1 MHAAAVAAAADQT
14 PESLAAGQL
23 NRCKSPTT
31 QEFLDD
37 DRRNA
42 QGSGVGLPL
51 MPFGQANGLPP
62 LANSFAENSGTV
74 FGMLGGG
81 GGPLPMVGSLP
92 NDMYG
97 MRKQSFQHG
106 GATMSLPLGMGL
118 GGMGGGMGAFG
129 NSAMHLASNSGASPG
144 QLGGGGGM
152 GNGLHSM
159 GSAPL
164 PMGFKGEQQQLY
176 KGGAGGGGRVGPQG
190 SANDMRSLSDQSAA
204 VVSL

>member
-1 MHAAAVAAAADQT
+1 M
-14 PESLAAGQL
+14 
-23 NRCKSPTT
+23 PTT

-42 QGSGVGLPL
+42 QGGGVGLPP

-62 LANSFAENSGTV
+62 LANSFAENSGAV
-74 FGMLGGG
+74 FGMLGSGS
-81 GGPLPMVGSLP
+81 GPLPMVGSLP

-129 NSAMHLASNSGASPG
+129 NSAMHLASNSGGSPG
-144 QLGGGGGM
+144 RLGGGGGM

-164 PMGFKGEQQQLY
+164 PMGEQQQLY
-176 KGGAGGGGRVGPQG
+176 KGGGGRVDPQG
-190 SANDMRSLSDQSAA
+190 SANGMRSLSDQSAA